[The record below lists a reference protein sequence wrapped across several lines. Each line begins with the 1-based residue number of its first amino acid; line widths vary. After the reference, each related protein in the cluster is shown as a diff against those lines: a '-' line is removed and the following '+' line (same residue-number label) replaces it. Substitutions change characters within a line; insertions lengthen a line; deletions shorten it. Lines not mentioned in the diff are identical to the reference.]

1 MSIIWSEKHQC
12 YIDTDYIDEDEL
24 DENEVYRNTKLYK

>member
-1 MSIIWSEKHQC
+1 MSVIWSEKHQC

>member
-12 YIDTDYIDEDEL
+12 YIDTDYVSEDEL
-24 DENEVYRNTKLYK
+24 DENEVYNPNHLIK

>member
-1 MSIIWSEKHQC
+1 MSVIWSDRHQC